1 MKLSCSFT
9 SSETPQRAAESRG
22 TRAASDIIR
31 SKDPNCVTSAHKL
44 GDGDTASLG
53 AFGES
58 RLAALCQA
66 LRLSDQQA
74 NEARSLFRFISNS
87 WADYPVGHRPP
98 FRNDI
103 TDDGT
108 PFEFSVGFETEKPEL
123 RLLFESQLT
132 TGKLSPRSSWEA
144 GITLQRQLQQ
154 QGLIDTD
161 RFDRIAPLFA
171 PGSNPA
177 LPRFSL
183 WHAAVLRYGAPSLYK
198 AYVNPEILGAE
209 HAAARVSDALAEL
222 GMAPAWRF
230 IEERLG
236 NDTRIPYLSLDLEAT
251 QQARVK
257 VYLSATHADAVD
269 TLLSGCGN
277 SHPGQTRQWLRALT
291 GFDGEY
297 RARPILICYAFAGAD
312 RTPSATVHV
321 PIRSYINNDEE
332 ALKRTLPLLP
342 GAGAQQLTAAM
353 RGLAQ
358 GPLAETR
365 GLLSYVSLRT
375 VQGRVRVTA
384 YLAPGAFGVSAPG
397 SADISAG

>member
-1 MKLSCSFT
+1 M
-9 SSETPQRAAESRG
+9 
-22 TRAASDIIR
+22 
-31 SKDPNCVTSAHKL
+31 TSAHKL

-74 NEARSLFRFISNS
+74 NEARSLFRFISNC
-87 WADYPVGHRPP
+87 WADYPVGNRPP

-108 PFEFSVGFETEKPEL
+108 PFEFSVGFEAEKPEL

-132 TGKLSPRSSWEA
+132 SGKLSPRSSWEA
-144 GITLQRQLQQ
+144 GILLQRQLQQ
-154 QGLIDTD
+154 QGSIDTA

-183 WHAAVLRYGAPSLYK
+183 WHAAVLRYGAPTLYK

-209 HAAARVSDALAEL
+209 HAAARLSDALAEL
-222 GMAPAWRF
+222 GMATPWRF
-230 IEERLG
+230 LEERLG
-236 NDTRIPYLSLDLEAT
+236 SDTRIPYLSLDLEAA

-257 VYLSATHADAVD
+257 VYLTATHADAVD

-277 SHPGQTRQWLRALT
+277 SNVGQARQWLRALT

-297 RARPILICYAFAGAD
+297 RERPILICYAFAGAD

-321 PIRSYINNDEE
+321 PIRSYIDNDEE
-332 ALKRTLPLLP
+332 ALRRTVPLL
-342 GAGAQQLTAAM
+342 AKASAEQLTAAM
-353 RGLAQ
+353 ASLAQ

-375 VQGRVRVTA
+375 VAGRVRVTA
-384 YLAPGAFGVSAPG
+384 YLSPGAYGVA
-397 SADISAG
+397 AHATTHISGG

>member
-1 MKLSCSFT
+1 
-9 SSETPQRAAESRG
+9 
-22 TRAASDIIR
+22 
-31 SKDPNCVTSAHKL
+31 VTSAHKL

-58 RLAALCQA
+58 RLAALCHA

-87 WADYPVGHRPP
+87 WARYPVGNRPP

-108 PFEFSVGFETEKPEL
+108 PFEFSVGFEAEKPEL

-132 TGKLSPRSSWEA
+132 NGKLSPRSSWEA
-144 GITLQRQLQQ
+144 GISLQRQLQQ
-154 QGLIDTD
+154 QGLIDTA

-171 PGSNPA
+171 PGSSPA

-183 WHAAVLRYGAPSLYK
+183 WHAAVLRCGAASLYK
-198 AYVNPEILGAE
+198 AYVNPEIVGAE
-209 HAAARVSDALAEL
+209 HAAARLSDALAEL
-222 GMAPAWRF
+222 GMASAWRF
-230 IEERLG
+230 IEERLAS
-236 NDTRIPYLSLDLEAT
+236 DTRIPYLSLDLEAA

-257 VYLSATHADAVD
+257 VYLTATHADAVD
-269 TLLSGCGN
+269 ALLSGCVN
-277 SHPGQTRQWLRALT
+277 NKPGQARQWLRALT

-297 RARPILICYAFAGAD
+297 GERPILICYAFAGAD
-312 RTPSATVHV
+312 GTPSATVHV
-321 PIRSYINNDEE
+321 PIRSYINSDEE
-332 ALKRTLPLLP
+332 ALKRTVPLLP
-342 GAGAQQLTAAM
+342 RASAQQLSAAM
-353 RGLAQ
+353 SSLAQ

-384 YLAPGAFGVSAPG
+384 YLAPGAYGVSSHGTANIPTG
-397 SADISAG
+397 